1 LAIMAALS
9 FAFYSIIIRDLNRA
23 VYSAVVITR
32 KTFFYSLLS
41 LFPLL
46 FTPLFEWDPGV
57 LMKKEVFGNL
67 IFLGVF
73 ASALCFL
80 LWNKV
85 IWELGAV
92 KANNLIY
99 LTPPI
104 AMISAAVVLH
114 ERITVFAAAGGLL
127 ILLGVYL
134 SQKRVPGPEKGP
146 GTSEE
151 TE

>member
-1 LAIMAALS
+1 M
-9 FAFYSIIIRDLNRA
+9 
-23 VYSAVVITR
+23 
-32 KTFFYSLLS
+32 LLEKGS
-41 LFPLL
+41 
-46 FTPLFEWDPGV
+46 
-57 LMKKEVFGNL
+57 FGNL

-92 KANNLIY
+92 KANNLAC

-134 SQKRVPGPEKGP
+134 SPKKSPTGLERP

-151 TE
+151 T